1 MYFFYVYNSSVLIV
15 NKLIDYF
22 LILVFL
28 VSKVFIGDDDDG
40 LLNIYDYNDSFI
52 DDDVDF
58 NFSIVDFEGE
68 DFDYVSEDF

>member
-15 NKLIDYF
+15 NRLIDYF